1 MKHSV
6 KWMALCIA
14 AAFATPTFSA
24 PVLDAHPTPSSALH
38 QQKINAWLEI
48 DTRAF
53 EQNIATLQSQLQG
66 QSKICAVM
74 KADAYGN
81 GIALLM
87 PSVIKMKVPCVAI
100 ASNSEARVV
109 RASGYKGQIIRVR
122 TATLDE
128 IRDAMKYNMTELI
141 GNPDQA
147 SAISQLAQ
155 KHGKTL
161 NYHLALNSAGMS
173 RNGLDL
179 STDAGKQAALAIAK
193 LPHLKITGIM
203 THFPVEEK
211 ADVEKGLAAFKSE
224 TAWLIQAAKLNRS
237 QLTLHTAN
245 SFATLAVPE
254 ARMDMV
260 RPGGLLYG
268 DTIPDHTEYK
278 KIMAFKTRVASVNA
292 YPKGN
297 TVGYD
302 RTLTLTRD
310 SRLANLPMGYSDGYR
325 RVFTNKGH
333 VLIRGHR
340 VPVVGK
346 VSMNTTMIDVTDYPD
361 ITAGDEVVLYGSQ
374 GDAQITQSEVEDING
389 ALLADLYTV
398 WGNSNPRFAKPATP
412 AKSK

>member
-1 MKHSV
+1 MKPTI

-14 AAFATPTFSA
+14 AAFATPSFSA
-24 PVLDAHPTPSSALH
+24 PMLDTHPTPNSALAQH
-38 QQKINAWLEI
+38 KVNSWLEI
-48 DTRAF
+48 DTKAF

-66 QSKICAVM
+66 SSKVCAVM

-81 GIALLM
+81 GISLLM

-100 ASNSEARVV
+100 ASNEEARAV

-122 TATLDE
+122 TATLNE
-128 IRDAMKYNMTELI
+128 IRDGMKYNMTELI
-141 GNPDQA
+141 GNPDTA
-147 SAISQLAQ
+147 TAVSQMAGKL
-155 KHGKTL
+155 GKTL

-179 STDAGKQAALAIAK
+179 STEAGKQAALAITH
-193 LPHLKITGIM
+193 LPHLKTTGIM

-211 ADVEKGLAAFKSE
+211 SDVEKGLAAFKSE
-224 TAWLIQAAKLNRS
+224 TAWLIQAAKLDRS
-237 QLTLHTAN
+237 KLTLHTAN

-268 DTIPDHTEYK
+268 DTIPEHTEYK
-278 KIMAFKTRVASVNA
+278 KIMAFKTNVASVNT

-302 RTLTLTRD
+302 RTFTLTRD

-346 VSMNTTMIDVTDYPD
+346 VSMNTTMVDVTDYPD

-374 GDAQITQSEVEDING
+374 GEAQITQSEVEDING

-398 WGNSNPRFAKPATP
+398 WGNSNPKFAKPTTSV
-412 AKSK
+412 KKK